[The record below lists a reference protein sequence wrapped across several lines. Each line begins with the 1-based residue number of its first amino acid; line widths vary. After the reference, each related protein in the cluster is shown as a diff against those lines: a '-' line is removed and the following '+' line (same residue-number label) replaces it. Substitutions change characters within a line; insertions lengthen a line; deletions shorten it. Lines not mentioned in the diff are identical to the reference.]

1 MEKNVNLVAESRIS
15 CVRILVMELEKVLRM
30 NGGQG
35 ESSYARNSCFQEIS
49 LGFLHPFLE
58 ECIHEMKLMVPCE
71 RFCIADLGCSAGPNT
86 FVVAEAISVGV
97 QRKYAQALPELPT
110 PELQVFFADLPCND
124 FNLLFSSMPPA
135 VMSSNMKQEE
145 GEKLDMIN
153 GHNDSLLD
161 DDGKII
167 STAHQEG
174 RRYFAAGVAGSFH
187 TRLFPTN
194 SLHFVYSSYSLHWL
208 SRVPIEIKD
217 KSSRSWN
224 GKRVFIS
231 NDGPMEVAE
240 AYLAQFQRDFSSF
253 LTARAQEI
261 VKGGCM
267 FIYLSGRDTAD
278 PRHQGASG
286 VIGDILE
293 AAFNDILSQGL
304 IEEEKLHSFNLPF
317 FAPCA
322 EELIAEF
329 EKEGSFIIK
338 RILFLSG
345 VVEKVNQQGC
355 MDIGN
360 MDKCQ
365 AFGKMVA
372 KQFRAILE
380 GLVTAHFGREIVEP
394 LFEKFALR
402 AADNISK
409 LWKSNIKGGGILA
422 IVERA

>member
-1 MEKNVNLVAESRIS
+1 MLH
-15 CVRILVMELEKVLRM
+15 M

-58 ECIHEMKLMVPCE
+58 ECMHEMKLMIPCE

-86 FVVAEAISVGV
+86 LVVAEAISMAV
-97 QRKYAQALPELPT
+97 QKKYAQASPPLPI

-124 FNLLFSSMPPA
+124 FNLLFRTMPLTLIL
-135 VMSSNMKQEE
+135 SSNIKQEQEQEEEEE
-145 GEKLDMIN
+145 GNFDKIN
-153 GHNDSLLD
+153 GCNDSLLD
-161 DDGKII
+161 DDGEII
-167 STAHQEG
+167 STAHQES

-187 TRLFPTN
+187 TRLFPRN

-231 NDGPMEVAE
+231 KDGPMEVAE
-240 AYLAQFQRDFSSF
+240 AYLAQFQKDFASF

-267 FIYLSGRDTAD
+267 FIYLSGRDTAN
-278 PRHQGASG
+278 PRDQGASG
-286 VIGDILE
+286 VIGEILE
-293 AAFNDILSQGL
+293 AAFNDMLSQGL
-304 IEEEKLHSFNLPF
+304 IEVEKLHSFNLPF

-322 EELIAEF
+322 EELKAEF
-329 EKEGSFIIK
+329 EKEGSFIVK

-345 VVEKVNQQGC
+345 VVEKVHKQSC
-355 MDIGN
+355 MNTEN

-365 AFGKMVA
+365 EFGNMVA

-380 GLVTAHFGREIVEP
+380 GLVTAHFGGEIVEF
-394 LFEKFALR
+394 LFERFAVT
-402 AADNISK
+402 AAENISK
-409 LWKSNIKGGGILA
+409 LWKSNVEGGGILA
-422 IVERA
+422 VVERA